1 MERVFNDATEAGDK
15 RLQGLALTA
24 LAENALMRDADLPR
38 GRELVEQALVLLEDG
53 KAEDRY
59 EALVMRGRIGW
70 WLGDL
75 DDDERWIG
83 KALEVAREIGRKDLE
98 ASAADDLASA
108 AIARLDLDRAGPSR
122 RRGARARR
130 GERQHHRAR
139 LGARVAVA
147 HRLAARPARRSR
159 GRARTGRGALL
170 PVRQRTGTR
179 PRSATTTAGS
189 SAGAEIFPPRTDAS
203 GMRSGS

>member
-1 MERVFNDATEAGDK
+1 
-15 RLQGLALTA
+15 
-24 LAENALMRDADLPR
+24 MRDADLPR

-108 AIARLDLDRAGPSR
+108 AIARLDLDRGGRLVAEALELAEESGNITALGWALVSQSRIDSLRGRLDEAAAGLDRAEGSSPSR
-122 RRGARARR
+122 ATPG
-130 GERQHHRAR
+130 
-139 LGARVAVA
+139 
-147 HRLAARPARRSR
+147 RS
-159 GRARTGRGALL
+159 
-170 PVRQRTGTR
+170 PV
-179 PRSATTTAGS
+179 STTTAGS
-189 SAGAEIFPPRTDAS
+189 SAAAAISSPPTAALGTRSAS
-203 GMRSGS
+203 